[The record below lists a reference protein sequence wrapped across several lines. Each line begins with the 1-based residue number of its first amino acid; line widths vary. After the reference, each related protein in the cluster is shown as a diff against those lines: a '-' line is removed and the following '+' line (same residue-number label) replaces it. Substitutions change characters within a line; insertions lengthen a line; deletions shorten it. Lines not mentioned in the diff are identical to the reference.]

1 MQNLINHIIQEEKK
15 SWDMYLFVMDHFG
28 KESEPATRWKSIW
41 NTYNMMIKEFNLT
54 TPTRRRNLSK
64 FKHKKY
70 TIIKTTCEL

>member
-15 SWDMYLFVMDHFG
+15 SWEMYLFVMDHFG

-41 NTYNMMIKEFNLT
+41 NTYNMMIKDFNLN
-54 TPTRRRNLSK
+54 TRIRRNKST

>member
-15 SWDMYLFVMDHFG
+15 SWDMYLFVMDHYG
-28 KESEPATRWKSIW
+28 KDSEPATRWKSIW

-54 TPTRRRNLSK
+54 APKKRNLST

-70 TIIKTTCEL
+70 TTIKTCEL

>member
-1 MQNLINHIIQEEKK
+1 MQNLINHIIEQEKI
-15 SWDMYLFVMDHFG
+15 SWDMYLFAMDHFG

-41 NTYNMMIKEFNLT
+41 HTHSQLIKQFNLYA
-54 TPTRRRNLSK
+54 PTRRRNLSK

>member
-15 SWDMYLFVMDHFG
+15 SWDMYLWSMSQYG

-41 NTYNMMIKEFNLT
+41 HTHNMLIKEFNLT
-54 TPTRRRNLSK
+54 APTRRRNLSK

-70 TIIKTTCEL
+70 TIIKTCEI

>member
-15 SWDMYLFVMDHFG
+15 SWDMYLFVMDQYG
-28 KESEPATRWKSIW
+28 KDSEPATRWKSIW

-54 TPTRRRNLSK
+54 APNRKRNLSK

-70 TIIKTTCEL
+70 TTVKTCEL

>member
-15 SWDMYLFVMDHFG
+15 SWDMYLFVMDQYG
-28 KESEPATRWKSIW
+28 KNSEPATRWKSIW

-70 TIIKTTCEL
+70 TIIKTCEI